1 MIEMTIWAPSG
12 ENVDDRNCR
21 PSRVPSRMSWTW
33 LPSGWATKTPDDP
46 PLRASVRKIT
56 HRPSGDQSGWSNPLS
71 PRGETRVRLAPFVA
85 SAVKIAGQNPH
96 DANWRSMTMRL
107 PSGEN

>member
-1 MIEMTIWAPSG
+1 
-12 ENVDDRNCR
+12 
-21 PSRVPSRMSWTW
+21 
-33 LPSGWATKTPDDP
+33 
-46 PLRASVRKIT
+46 
-56 HRPSGDQSGWSNPLS
+56 
-71 PRGETRVRLAPFVA
+71 LAPFVA